1 MKQHPSSHPRRP
13 LFILRQIVVV
23 TILLTALLIPATQGV
38 AASPPGFET
47 GGIDSSPSNEMIAY
61 RLFHEVF
68 TGKNI
73 DACPELVAGGA
84 FIHTPD
90 GLRLGHQGMSGF
102 ANAFRASFPNANF
115 EVTEY
120 VADGDMVV
128 ARWTMTGTHD
138 GEFEGVAASGKSVTL
153 DGISMLGFE
162 NGMIVEAQISYD
174 RLHLLQQVDGDVQIA
189 PTRICPPC
197 ATPD

>member
-1 MKQHPSSHPRRP
+1 
-13 LFILRQIVVV
+13 
-23 TILLTALLIPATQGV
+23 
-38 AASPPGFET
+38 
-47 GGIDSSPSNEMIAY
+47 
-61 RLFHEVF
+61 
-68 TGKNI
+68 
-73 DACPELVAGGA
+73 
-84 FIHTPD
+84 
-90 GLRLGHQGMSGF
+90 MSGF